1 MLKNFPFYQQLD
13 EMDCGA
19 TCLRMIARHYGR
31 FYSLEYLRELTY
43 MGKQGVDLLGISDAA
58 EHIGLQSLALKTT
71 YDRLVEDIPMPC
83 IVHWKQTHFVVVYQV
98 TPKFAWIADP
108 AAGKFKLKR
117 EEFEENWIS
126 DLEDGE
132 PQGVVLALET
142 TPEFFE
148 RDGEKINKSGFG
160 YVFSY
165 FQKYRQ
171 LIGQLALGL
180 LLGSL
185 LQLVFP
191 FFIKS
196 IVDVGIGN
204 VDLSF
209 LWLIVVAQ
217 IVLFATQAA
226 VEFFRSS
233 ILLHIGVRVNI
244 SLISDFLIKLTKL
257 PIRFFDARLTGD
269 LLQRIVDHERVQ
281 RFFTS
286 TTLLSAF
293 SFFNFLVFS
302 FILVAWNWSVFF
314 VFLLGTTLNVVW
326 VLYFLQKRRDLD
338 YKRFDQAAENQG
350 NLIEL
355 INGMQEIKLHNA
367 EKQKRWAWER
377 IQARLFRTG
386 LNALKIE
393 QFQRSGAT
401 FINESKNLLI
411 IFFVAKAVLEGE
423 MTLGMLVGIQ
433 YIVGQLNGPINQFL
447 EFARSFQ
454 EVRISLERMNEIH
467 TKEDEENVQDKITLM
482 PEFGDL
488 VLEDVSFQYNGPN
501 SPTVLKNIN
510 LRIPKGKITAIV
522 GSSGSGKSS
531 LIKLLLNFYQPAEG
545 AIRLGD
551 VNLKNIHNRLWRA
564 KCGIVSPDGF
574 LFNDT
579 IAKNI
584 ALGDEIIDKIKL
596 LQAVKAANIQN
607 FIESLPLG
615 YNTKIGAEG
624 QGLSQGQ
631 RQRLL
636 LARAVYK
643 NPDYL
648 FLDEATNA
656 LDAFNEMIIMENIE
670 EIFKGKTMVIVAHR
684 LNTVLNAD
692 NIVVLEGGEVVEQG
706 SHEELTYLRGAYYRL
721 VRNQMELGA

>member
-1 MLKNFPFYQQLD
+1 
-13 EMDCGA
+13 
-19 TCLRMIARHYGR
+19 
-31 FYSLEYLRELTY
+31 
-43 MGKQGVDLLGISDAA
+43 
-58 EHIGLQSLALKTT
+58 
-71 YDRLVEDIPMPC
+71 
-83 IVHWKQTHFVVVYQV
+83 
-98 TPKFAWIADP
+98 
-108 AAGKFKLKR
+108 
-117 EEFEENWIS
+117 
-126 DLEDGE
+126 
-132 PQGVVLALET
+132 
-142 TPEFFE
+142 
-148 RDGEKINKSGFG
+148 
-160 YVFSY
+160 
-165 FQKYRQ
+165 
-171 LIGQLALGL
+171 
-180 LLGSL
+180 
-185 LQLVFP
+185 
-191 FFIKS
+191 
-196 IVDVGIGN
+196 
-204 VDLSF
+204 
-209 LWLIVVAQ
+209 
-217 IVLFATQAA
+217 
-226 VEFFRSS
+226 
-233 ILLHIGVRVNI
+233 
-244 SLISDFLIKLTKL
+244 
-257 PIRFFDARLTGD
+257 
-269 LLQRIVDHERVQ
+269 
-281 RFFTS
+281 
-286 TTLLSAF
+286 
-293 SFFNFLVFS
+293 
-302 FILVAWNWSVFF
+302 
-314 VFLLGTTLNVVW
+314 
-326 VLYFLQKRRDLD
+326 
-338 YKRFDQAAENQG
+338 
-350 NLIEL
+350 
-355 INGMQEIKLHNA
+355 
-367 EKQKRWAWER
+367 
-377 IQARLFRTG
+377 
-386 LNALKIE
+386 
-393 QFQRSGAT
+393 
-401 FINESKNLLI
+401 
-411 IFFVAKAVLEGE
+411 
-423 MTLGMLVGIQ
+423 MLVGIQ

-467 TKEDEENVQDKITLM
+467 TKEDEENIQDKITLM

-501 SPTVLKNIN
+501 SPIVLKNIN

-551 VNLKNIHNRLWRA
+551 VNLKNIHNKLWRA

>member
-31 FYSLEYLRELTY
+31 YYSLEYLRELTY

-58 EHIGLQSLALKTT
+58 EQIGLQSLALKTSF
-71 YDRLVEDIPMPC
+71 DRLVEDIPVPC
-83 IVHWKQTHFVVVYQV
+83 VVHWQQTHFVVVYHV
-98 TPKFAWIADP
+98 TPKFVWIADP

-117 EEFEENWIS
+117 EEFEENWVS
-126 DLEDGE
+126 DLENGE
-132 PQGVVLALET
+132 PLGVVLALET
-142 TPEFFE
+142 TPEFFD
-148 RDGEKINKSGFG
+148 RDGEKINKSGFW

-171 LIGQLALGL
+171 LIVQLALGL
-180 LLGSL
+180 LLGSI

-196 IVDVGIGN
+196 VVDVGIGN
-204 VDLSF
+204 VDHSF

-217 IVLFATQAA
+217 ITLFATQAA

-257 PIRFFDARLTGD
+257 PIRFFDSRLTGD

-302 FILVAWNWSVFF
+302 IILIAWNWTVFF
-314 VFLLGTTLNVVW
+314 VFLLGTLLNVLW
-326 VLYFLQKRRDLD
+326 VLYFLRKRRDLD

-401 FINESKNLLI
+401 FINETKNLLI
-411 IFFVAKAVLEGE
+411 IFFVAKAVLDGH

-447 EFARSFQ
+447 EFSRSFQ

-467 TKEDEENVQDKITLM
+467 TKEDEENVEDKITLM

-488 VLEDVSFQYNGPN
+488 VLENVSFQYNGPN
-501 SPTVLKNIN
+501 SPVVLKNIN
-510 LRIPKGKITAIV
+510 LRIPKGKVTAIV

-531 LIKLLLNFYQPAEG
+531 MIKLLLNFYRPSKG

-551 VNLKNIHNRLWRA
+551 VNLNNIHNKLWRS

-574 LFNDT
+574 IFNDT

-596 LQAVKAANIQN
+596 LKAVKAANIQN

-624 QGLSQGQ
+624 LGLSQGQ
-631 RQRLL
+631 RQRVL

-643 NPDYL
+643 EPEYL

-670 EIFKGKTMVIVAHR
+670 EIFHGKTLVVVAHR

-692 NIVVLEGGEVVEQG
+692 NIVVLEGGELVEQG
-706 SHEELTYLRGAYYRL
+706 THEELTYLRGAYFRL
-721 VRNQMELGA
+721 VRNQMELG

>member
-31 FYSLEYLRELTY
+31 YYSLEYLRELTY

-58 EHIGLQSLALKTT
+58 EQIGLQSLALKISF
-71 YDRLVEDIPMPC
+71 DRLVEDIPMPC
-83 IVHWKQTHFVVVYQV
+83 VVHWQQTHFVVVYHV
-98 TPKFAWIADP
+98 TSKFVWIADP
-108 AAGKFKLKR
+108 AAGKFKLNR
-117 EEFEENWIS
+117 EEFEENWVS
-126 DLEDGE
+126 DLENGE
-132 PQGVVLALET
+132 PLGVILALET
-142 TPEFFE
+142 TPEFFD
-148 RDGEKINKSGFG
+148 RDGEKINKSGFS

-165 FQKYRQ
+165 FQKYKQ
-171 LIGQLALGL
+171 LIIQLALGL
-180 LLGSL
+180 LLGSI

-191 FFIKS
+191 FFIKA

-204 VDLSF
+204 VDHSF

-217 IVLFATQAA
+217 IALFATQAA

-257 PIRFFDARLTGD
+257 PIRFFDSRLTGD

-302 FILVAWNWSVFF
+302 VILLAWNWTIFF
-314 VFLLGTTLNVVW
+314 IFLFGTSLNVFW
-326 VLYFLQKRRDLD
+326 VLYFLRKRRDLD

-401 FINESKNLLI
+401 FINETKNLLI
-411 IFFVAKAVLEGE
+411 IFFVAKAVLDGD

-447 EFARSFQ
+447 EFSRSFQ

-488 VLEDVSFQYNGPN
+488 VLEKVSFQYNGPN
-501 SPTVLKNIN
+501 SPVVLKQIN
-510 LRIPKGKITAIV
+510 LRIPKGKVTAIV

-531 LIKLLLNFYQPAEG
+531 MIKLLLNFYRPSEG
-545 AIRLGD
+545 AVRLGD
-551 VNLKNIHNRLWRA
+551 VNLNNIHNRLWRS

-574 LFNDT
+574 IFNDT

-596 LQAVKAANIQN
+596 LKAVKAANIQN

-624 QGLSQGQ
+624 LGLSQGQ
-631 RQRLL
+631 RQRVL

-643 NPDYL
+643 EPEYL

-670 EIFKGKTMVIVAHR
+670 EIFHGKTLVIVAHR

-692 NIVVLEGGEVVEQG
+692 NIVVLEGGELVEQG
-706 SHEELTYLRGAYYRL
+706 THEELTYLRGAYFRL
-721 VRNQMELGA
+721 VRNQMELG